1 MHRNSVDAIDKWNP
15 NRPALFYVI
24 DRNGGGL
31 VSKFKVSAP
40 LPYFP
45 PPN

>member
-31 VSKFKVSAP
+31 VSKFKVRS
-40 LPYFP
+40 LISTSHSD
-45 PPN
+45 